1 MNLTKKIG
9 LVVLIL
15 LIGIQLIQPAR
26 NSSGQVPATDIS
38 KTVFIPGS
46 VQSLLQTACNDCHSN
61 NTNYPW
67 YANVQPLGFW
77 LQNHVNEGKEHLNFS
92 EFGKLSPKEQAHAFE
107 EMAEEVEEDHMPLD
121 SYLWIHKEAQLTA
134 QEKQTLI
141 SWATTLHEQAKQQQ

>member
-1 MNLTKKIG
+1 MLKKI
-9 LVVLIL
+9 LIALFVILVLIQF
-15 LIGIQLIQPAR
+15 IWPAR
-26 NSSGQVPATDIS
+26 NKNNVVTAQHLTQLYPVPDDVTQIL
-38 KTVFIPGS
+38 KKG
-46 VQSLLQTACNDCHSN
+46 CNDCHSKY
-61 NTNYPW
+61 TNYPW

>member
-1 MNLTKKIG
+1 MLKKI
-9 LVVLIL
+9 LIALFVILVLIQF
-15 LIGIQLIQPAR
+15 IWPAR
-26 NSSGQVPATDIS
+26 NKNNV
-38 KTVFIPGS
+38 V
-46 VQSLLQTACNDCHSN
+46 TAQHLTQLYPVHDDVTQILKKGCNDCHRN
-61 NTNYPW
+61 YTNYPW
-67 YANVQPLGFW
+67 YANVQPQGFW